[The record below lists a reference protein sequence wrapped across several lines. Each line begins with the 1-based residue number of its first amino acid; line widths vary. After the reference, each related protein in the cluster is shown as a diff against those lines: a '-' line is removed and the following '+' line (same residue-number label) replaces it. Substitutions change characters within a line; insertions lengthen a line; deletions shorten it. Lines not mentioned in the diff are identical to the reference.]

1 MVVRNAL
8 QIVGS
13 LVFMFAL
20 NAALTGVLLSVIP
33 IVSLGAVQ
41 YGQCLYLYAVYGLGL
56 EDMTGLVPVRYA
68 RLIKNKK

>member
-33 IVSLGAVQ
+33 IVSRGS
-41 YGQCLYLYAVYGLGL
+41 
-56 EDMTGLVPVRYA
+56 PVRSVSPS
-68 RLIKNKK
+68 LTVKNVS